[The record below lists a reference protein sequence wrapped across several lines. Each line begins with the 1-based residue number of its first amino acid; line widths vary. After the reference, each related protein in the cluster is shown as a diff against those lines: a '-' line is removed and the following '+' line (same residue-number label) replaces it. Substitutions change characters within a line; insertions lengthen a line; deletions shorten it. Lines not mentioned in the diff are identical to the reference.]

1 MHHHYVLRL
10 SLSLSLS
17 ANSRVSV
24 LDISILALNKFINT
38 LIHVCTKLKFI
49 VYARMHELQKHK
61 KKTRKTIY
69 DKSKTTRACAKILGG
84 RSDLVT
90 YYIIFRY
97 GCRLRDPAKHNG
109 QGDAKQ
115 YAHQADDFTV

>member
-1 MHHHYVLRL
+1 MCAQNSNL
-10 SLSLSLS
+10 SYMR
-17 ANSRVSV
+17 ACMNYR
-24 LDISILALNKFINT
+24 NT
-38 LIHVCTKLKFI
+38 K
-49 VYARMHELQKHK
+49 Q
-61 KKTRKTIY
+61 KTRKTIY
-69 DKSKTTRACAKILGG
+69 DKSKTMRACAKILGG
-84 RSDLVT
+84 RSGLVT